1 MRAFVAVGQLESFK
15 LAARELLRT
24 QPAVS
29 LAISQLEDS
38 VGVKLLERTTRKVL
52 LTTEG
57 EHFMPVAARLIRDF
71 DAALSDLNATS
82 ERRSGH
88 VSLAVLPSVATR
100 LLPEVCRQFS
110 EEFPGISVHM
120 IDDNSRGIE
129 QRLARNEVDFG
140 IGGRSPGRSDLD
152 YRLLL
157 EDRIEL
163 ICHRDHPLAQEQGP
177 IEWAQLY
184 GQRFLDSGLHNLT
197 KAQDLIG
204 KTQYEFST
212 TTLLFAMLKANF
224 GVTVLPSLAAQNADP
239 VLVSRPLIEPEDTR
253 AIYLITKKGWSL
265 SPAGEAMIET
275 ILQIIPAM
283 IRRLELENVEVRFSD
298 ADFKDLITFPTGA
311 APGG

>member
-1 MRAFVAVGQLESFK
+1 MAVGQLESFK

-29 LAISQLEDS
+29 LAIGQLEEA

-88 VSLAVLPSVATR
+88 VSMAVLPSVATR

-110 EEFPGISVHM
+110 EDFPGISVHM
-120 IDDNSRGIE
+120 IDDNSKGIE

-140 IGGRSPGRSDLD
+140 IGGRSRGRTDLD

-157 EDRIEL
+157 EDRIEM
-163 ICHRDHPLAQEQGP
+163 ICHRDHPLAQETGP
-177 IEWAQLY
+177 ITWEDLR
-184 GQRFLDSGLHNLT
+184 GHRFLDSGLHNLT

-224 GVTVLPSLAAQNADP
+224 GITVLPSLAAQHADLL
-239 VLVSRPLIEPEDTR
+239 LVSRPLIEPEDTR
-253 AIYLITKKGWSL
+253 SIFLITKKGWSM

-275 ILQIIPAM
+275 ILQTIPA
-283 IRRLELENVEVRFSD
+283 IAEELRLDNVEVRFGEG
-298 ADFKDLITFPTGA
+298 DFRDLVSLPTGMS
-311 APGG
+311 PNE

>member
-29 LAISQLEDS
+29 LAISQLEEA

-71 DAALSDLNATS
+71 DSALSDLNATS

-110 EEFPGISVHM
+110 EDYPGISVHM

-140 IGGRSPGRSDLD
+140 IGGRSRGRTELD
-152 YRLLL
+152 YRLLI
-157 EDRIEL
+157 EDRIEM
-163 ICHRDHPLAQEQGP
+163 ICHRDHPLAQEPGP
-177 IEWAQLY
+177 ISWEELR
-184 GQRFLDSGLHNLT
+184 GHRFLDSGLHNLT
-197 KAQDLIG
+197 QPQDPLV

-224 GVTVLPSLAAQNADP
+224 GIAALPSLAAKNADP
-239 VLVSRPLIEPEDTR
+239 LLVSRPLIEPEESR
-253 AIYLITKKGWSL
+253 SIFLITKKGWTL

-275 ILQIIPAM
+275 LLATIPAVAD
-283 IRRLELENVEVRFSD
+283 ELQLDNVEIRYSD
-298 ADFKDLITFPTGA
+298 EDFRDLISTPVGNA
-311 APGG
+311 GGE

>member
-1 MRAFVAVGQLESFK
+1 M
-15 LAARELLRT
+15 
-24 QPAVS
+24 S
-29 LAISQLEDS
+29 LAISQLEES

-57 EHFMPVAARLIRDF
+57 EYFMPVAARLIRDF

-140 IGGRSPGRSDLD
+140 IGGRSRGRTDLD

-163 ICHRDHPLAQEQGP
+163 ICHRDHPLAQETGP
-177 IEWAQLY
+177 ITWEELQ
-184 GQRFLDSGLHNLT
+184 GHRFLDSGLHNLT

-212 TTLLFAMLKANF
+212 TTLLFAMLKSNF
-224 GVTVLPSLAAQNADP
+224 GITVLPSLAAQHADP
-239 VLVSRPLIEPEDTR
+239 LLVSRPLVEPEDTR
-253 AIYLITKKGWSL
+253 SIYLITKKGWSL

-275 ILQIIPAM
+275 ILQIIPA
-283 IRRLELENVEVRFSD
+283 IAEQLRLDNVEVRYT
-298 ADFKDLITFPTGA
+298 AEEFKDLVSRSLDIA
-311 APGG
+311 AGE

>member
-1 MRAFVAVGQLESFK
+1 MAVGQLESFK

-29 LAISQLEDS
+29 LAISQLEEA

-120 IDDNSRGIE
+120 IDDNSKGIE

-140 IGGRSPGRSDLD
+140 IGGRPRGRTDLD

-163 ICHRDHPLAQEQGP
+163 ICHRDHPLAQEKGP
-177 IEWAQLY
+177 IAWTELE
-184 GQRFLDSGLHNLT
+184 GHRFLDSGLHNLT

-239 VLVSRPLIEPEDTR
+239 ELVSRPLVDPEDTR
-253 AIYLITKKGWSL
+253 SIFLITKKGWSL

-275 ILQIIPAM
+275 ILQTIPA
-283 IRRLELENVEVRFSD
+283 IVEQLRLKNVRVRYTD
-298 ADFKDLITFPTGA
+298 TDFKDLVSLHVGA
-311 APGG
+311 SHSG